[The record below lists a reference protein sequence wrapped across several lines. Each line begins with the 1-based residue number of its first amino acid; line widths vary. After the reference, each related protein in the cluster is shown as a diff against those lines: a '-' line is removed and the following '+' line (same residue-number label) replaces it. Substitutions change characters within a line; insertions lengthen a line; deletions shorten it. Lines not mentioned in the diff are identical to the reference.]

1 MNKLDALEILNAGRN
16 KNALFRASKKTKR
29 ASERRE
35 SKAPPLRLRSGQALS
50 HKTRQGWGTRSQSV
64 LDALQAFFGTAVV
77 VEEREGCVVFLGGG
91 AMVALPFE

>member
-1 MNKLDALEILNAGRN
+1 MQDRT

-35 SKAPPLRLRSGQALS
+35 TRLTSLVKKVKIPTLS
-50 HKTRQGWGTRSQSV
+50 HKTRPEWGTRAYSMRN
-64 LDALQAFFGTAVV
+64 ALQAFFGAAVV
-77 VEEREGCVVFLGGG
+77 VEEREGRVVFLGGS

>member
-29 ASERRE
+29 ATERRE
-35 SKAPPLRLRSGQALS
+35 SKPHPVAQNA
-50 HKTRQGWGTRSQSV
+50 TRMGHPVVSV
-64 LDALQAFFGTAVV
+64 LDALQAFFSAAVV
-77 VEEREGCVVFLGGG
+77 VEEREGSVVFLGGG